1 MIIHVMMYLKIGS
14 GIIRLAPMKKLLLC
28 LNSLILLSIFGCS
41 PTPTTPPPSPTA
53 TLFPLHRASATPTRE
68 MAVPIYTVIPSP
80 GPSPTPFVHF
90 VQKDDTL
97 LGIAIRY
104 GVTLEE
110 VLAANPDIN
119 PRILSI
125 DQEIL
130 IPSLEGDV
138 PGGLIPTAT
147 PIPLEIAQVNCY
159 TTITENLLCITHV
172 VNSAEVW
179 LEGLSV
185 IITRFDDQGEQI
197 GAQPAFA
204 PLNLLPPGSV
214 MPFGARFSDGGD
226 NAELAIAITNTSFFA
241 KSVEGRYMSM
251 SLDWESQVIEQ
262 NGVIWKI
269 VGTSSIYPENE
280 FGTDRVSFLVTAFS
294 ETGNVVGFRKW
305 EHVGRVEPGAVID
318 FEIEVYSLGPP
329 ISYVEVLA
337 EAIPAVPEE

>member
-1 MIIHVMMYLKIGS
+1 MP
-14 GIIRLAPMKKLLLC
+14 LAPMNKLSLC
-28 LNSLILLSIFGCS
+28 LKILILLSIFGCS
-41 PTPTTPPPSPTA
+41 PAPTTPPSSPTA
-53 TLFPLHRASATPTRE
+53 TLLPIQRASATPTRE
-68 MAVPIYTVIPSP
+68 LAVPIFTVIPSP
-80 GPSPTPFVHF
+80 GPSPTPFVHI

-147 PIPLEIAQVNCY
+147 PIPLEVAKVNCY
-159 TTITENLLCITHV
+159 TTITENLWCITHV
-172 VNSAEVW
+172 FNSAEVW

-185 IITRFDDQGEQI
+185 IITRFNDQGEQI
-197 GAQPAFA
+197 SAQPVFA

-214 MPFGARFSDGGD
+214 MPFGAQFSDGID
-226 NAELAIAITNTSFFA
+226 NAELVIAITNTSFSA
-241 KSVEGRYMSM
+241 QSIEGRYMSM
-251 SLDWESQVIEQ
+251 SLDWESQVSAQ

-269 VGTSSIYPENE
+269 AGTASIHPENE
-280 FGTDRVSFLVTAFS
+280 VGTEKVSFLVTAFG
-294 ETGNVVGFRKW
+294 ETRHVVGYRKW
-305 EHVGRVEPGAVID
+305 EHVGRVEPGEVID

-337 EAIPAVPEE
+337 EALPAVPEE

>member
-1 MIIHVMMYLKIGS
+1 M
-14 GIIRLAPMKKLLLC
+14 RLAPMKKLALC
-28 LNSLILLSIFGCS
+28 LKILILLSIFGCS
-41 PTPTTPPPSPTA
+41 PAPTTPSPSPTA
-53 TLFPLHRASATPTRE
+53 TLLPLHRASATPTRE
-68 MAVPIYTVIPSP
+68 MAVPKFTVIPSP
-80 GPSPTPFVHF
+80 GPSPTPFVHII
-90 VQKDDTL
+90 QKDDTL

-110 VLAANPDIN
+110 VLTANPDIN

-159 TTITENLLCITHV
+159 STVTENLWCITHV
-172 VNSAEVW
+172 VNDDEVW

-185 IITRFDDQGEQI
+185 IITRFNDQGEQI
-197 GAQPAFA
+197 GAQTAFA

-214 MPFGARFSDGGD
+214 MPFGAQFSDGID
-226 NAELAIAITNTSFFA
+226 NAGVTIAITNTSFFA
-241 KSVEGRYMSM
+241 QSVEGRYMSM
-251 SLDWESQVIEQ
+251 SVDWESQISGQ

-269 VGTSSIYPENE
+269 AGSASIFPENE
-280 FGTDRVSFLVTAFS
+280 IGTDKVSFLVTAFG
-294 ETGNVVGFRKW
+294 ETGHVVGFRKW
-305 EHVGRVEPGAVID
+305 EHVGRVEPGEVID
-318 FEIEVYSLGPP
+318 FEIEVFSLGPP
-329 ISYVEVLA
+329 ISYVEVRA